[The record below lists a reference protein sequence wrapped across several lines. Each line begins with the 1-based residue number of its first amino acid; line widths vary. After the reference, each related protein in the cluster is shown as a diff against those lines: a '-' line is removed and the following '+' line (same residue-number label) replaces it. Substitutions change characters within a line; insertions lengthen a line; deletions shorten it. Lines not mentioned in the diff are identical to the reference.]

1 MKEYV
6 VVRKLVNEGEFEEA
20 IRKAKGIENKHEKSM
35 TFCMIA
41 EAMIYEGR
49 EEEAISLLNEAFEI
63 AEEIEDEFS
72 QSLSVSKIA
81 FTTAIAGKIE
91 EALKMASNIEA
102 PSERVYAMVRISQLL
117 KDGDG
122 IERARK
128 ILEEAERIT
137 EEMHDGIWKFISIKT
152 VAYAFADIG
161 EADKALNLMEYAKNM
176 AEKFDE
182 EDASVAYTS
191 IAQFMIELGRSNEAM
206 ELIENIREEYDKA
219 WLLSDVAYVKE
230 DVNLL
235 KKAVKI
241 ARKMEPTY
249 EKVSVMS
256 KIASITAELGKRK
269 DADELIKEC
278 IKILEELEHK
288 MEKAMAMA
296 VISHA
301 MFENGDD
308 RYKDV
313 MNKSMEIAKKL
324 EGFEKEYAYPLIA
337 RALIEIGKI
346 EDTVN
351 FINDIE
357 NEEIRAA
364 VYISIAND
372 LIEEGREKD
381 AMKIAEF
388 MNDRLLKERIR
399 K

>member
-20 IRKAKGIENKHEKSM
+20 IRKAEGIENKHEKSM

-49 EEEAISLLNEAFEI
+49 EKEAISLLNEAFEI
-63 AEEIEDEFS
+63 AEEMEEFS
-72 QSLSVSKIA
+72 QSLSMSKIA
-81 FTTAIAGKIE
+81 FTMAIAGKIE

-152 VAYAFADIG
+152 VAYAFVNIG
-161 EADKALNLMEYAKNM
+161 EVDKAWNLMEYAKNM
-176 AEKFDE
+176 AEKFDD
-182 EDASVAYTS
+182 DASIAYTS
-191 IAQFMIELGRSNEAM
+191 IAQFMVKLGRLNEAM

-219 WLLSDVAYVKE
+219 WLLSDVAYMKK
-230 DVNLL
+230 DIDLL
-235 KKAVKI
+235 KRAVKI
-241 ARKMEPTY
+241 ARKMESTY
-249 EKVSVMS
+249 EKVSVMT

-278 IKILEELEHK
+278 IRISEELEHK
-288 MEKAMAMA
+288 MEKAMGMA

-301 MFENGDD
+301 MFENGDE
-308 RYKDV
+308 RYRDV
-313 MNKSMEIAKKL
+313 MNKSMEMAKKL
-324 EGFEKEYAYPLIA
+324 EDFEKEYAYSLIA
-337 RALIEIGKI
+337 RALIETGEI
-346 EDTVN
+346 EEAMK
-351 FINDIE
+351 FINEIE
-357 NEEIRAA
+357 NEEIRVAA
-364 VYISIAND
+364 YISVAND
-372 LIEEGREKD
+372 LIEEGREED

-388 MNDRLLKERIR
+388 MNDSLLKERIR